1 MNDII
6 EAFIHDHLYLH
17 LVLIAVSMTAIIIA
31 MGVDFISGI
40 QKAKQ
45 RGELRTSKKYKMTAT
60 KAKKY
65 FNPFLTLVMID
76 LICCIVIPF
85 PVFAML
91 WAAYCVF
98 CEFKSVREKS
108 WEKAELRK
116 AEKTMS
122 IIIENKDDI
131 AKLAAQ
137 ILFETKVSFSLKLWH
152 TVTVLLLKPFK
163 LIFLISMTLTK
174 MVRPTNLKML
184 LCDGHRHVRT
194 ILTCI
199 LPQLKSVR
207 AYLVILF

>member
-6 EAFIHDHLYLH
+6 EAFIHDHLFLH
-17 LVLIAVSMTAIIIA
+17 LVLIAVSMTAIIVA
-31 MGVDFISGI
+31 MGIDFISGI

-122 IIIENKDDI
+122 IIIDKNRMCGIGQDC
-131 AKLAAQ
+131 LLPL
-137 ILFETKVSFSLKLWH
+137 LFYLKLDSRLLFLSWLP
-152 TVTVLLLKPFK
+152 VRYCLYPVLSYLRQP
-163 LIFLISMTLTK
+163 
-174 MVRPTNLKML
+174 VR
-184 LCDGHRHVRT
+184 
-194 ILTCI
+194 
-199 LPQLKSVR
+199 S
-207 AYLVILF
+207 

>member
-6 EAFIHDHLYLH
+6 ETFIHDHLFLH
-17 LVLIAVSMTAIIIA
+17 LVLIAVSMTAIMIA
-31 MGVDFISGI
+31 MGIDFISGI

-45 RGELRTSKKYKMTAT
+45 RRELRTSKKYKMTAT

-91 WAAYCVF
+91 WAVYCVF

-116 AEKTMS
+116 AERTMS

-131 AKLAAQ
+131 ARLAAQ
-137 ILFETKVSFSLKLWH
+137 ILFETQKEKEDKND
-152 TVTVLLLKPFK
+152 TGT
-163 LIFLISMTLTK
+163 TE
-174 MVRPTNLKML
+174 
-184 LCDGHRHVRT
+184 
-194 ILTCI
+194 
-199 LPQLKSVR
+199 
-207 AYLVILF
+207 

>member
-6 EAFIHDHLYLH
+6 EAFIHDHLFLH
-17 LVLIAVSMTAIIIA
+17 LVLIAVSMTAIIVAVGI
-31 MGVDFISGI
+31 DFISGI

-131 AKLAAQ
+131 ARLAAQ
-137 ILFETKVSFSLKLWH
+137 ILFETQKEKEDKND
-152 TVTVLLLKPFK
+152 TGT
-163 LIFLISMTLTK
+163 TE
-174 MVRPTNLKML
+174 
-184 LCDGHRHVRT
+184 
-194 ILTCI
+194 
-199 LPQLKSVR
+199 
-207 AYLVILF
+207 

>member
-6 EAFIHDHLYLH
+6 ETFIHDHLFLH

-31 MGVDFISGI
+31 MGIDFISGI

-45 RGELRTSKKYKMTAT
+45 RGELRTS
-60 KAKKY
+60 KKY

-131 AKLAAQ
+131 ARLAAQ
-137 ILFETKVSFSLKLWH
+137 ILFETQKEKEDKND
-152 TVTVLLLKPFK
+152 TGT
-163 LIFLISMTLTK
+163 TE
-174 MVRPTNLKML
+174 
-184 LCDGHRHVRT
+184 
-194 ILTCI
+194 
-199 LPQLKSVR
+199 
-207 AYLVILF
+207 